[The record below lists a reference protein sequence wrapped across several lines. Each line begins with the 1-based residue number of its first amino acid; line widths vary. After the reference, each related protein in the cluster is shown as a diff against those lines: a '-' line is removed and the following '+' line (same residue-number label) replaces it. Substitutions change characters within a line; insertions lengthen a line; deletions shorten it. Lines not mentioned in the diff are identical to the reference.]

1 MNKLLTICAE
11 KEINNSILEFL
22 SNHFEILNKDIKT
35 ERVWDLTCSSKSQL
49 SSIVKEFFYAQKIDF
64 ALQSAN
70 KPERKLLMSDMDATV
85 VVGETID
92 EMAEVLGVTEQISK
106 ITEQAMLGKINYH
119 EAIDKRLSLLKGTP
133 KSKIIEIAK
142 NVKFA
147 TGARKLLKEVNARNM
162 DSFLISG
169 GFTIFTDIVSEEL
182 GFRNHLSNELAFDE
196 NDLLSGKF
204 LGGLVTAE
212 TKLETLEY
220 MIETTNIEP
229 EQTVAVG
236 DGANDLFMLNHAGL
250 GVAYQGKPIVRKAV
264 NAEIHSGGLDNLI
277 WFL

>member
-1 MNKLLTICAE
+1 MEKLLTICAN
-11 KEINNSILEFL
+11 KKINNSILEFL
-22 SNHFEILNKDIKT
+22 NDHFEIKQKIVRNDK
-35 ERVWDLTCSSKSQL
+35 VWDLTCSAKSQL
-49 SSIVKEFFYAQKIDF
+49 TSIVKEFFYIQEIDF

-92 EMAEVLGVTEQISK
+92 DIAEILGVGDQISK

-119 EAIDKRLSLLKGTP
+119 EAIDKRLELLKGTP
-133 KSKIIEIAK
+133 KDKIIEIARK
-142 NVKFA
+142 VNFA
-147 TGARKLLKEVNARNM
+147 SGAREMMNEINARKI

-182 GFRNHLSNELAFDE
+182 GFRQHLSNELGFDE
-196 NDLLSGKF
+196 NDLLNGHF

-220 MIETTNIEP
+220 LIETQNIEP

-236 DGANDLFMLNHAGL
+236 DGANDLYMLNHAGL
-250 GVAYQGKPIVRKAV
+250 GVAYRGKPIVRKSV
-264 NAEIHSGGLDNLI
+264 DAEIHSGGLDNLI